1 MRHIQN
7 MQRAEGRMELLANAA
22 NRMMK
27 DGLNQ
32 TKYELVE
39 KVVTDFYTKISVDLL
54 YTKYEPDA

>member
-1 MRHIQN
+1 
-7 MQRAEGRMELLANAA
+7 MELLANAA
-22 NRMMK
+22 DRMMK

-54 YTKYEPDA
+54 YTKYKPEP